1 MNRITTNVDQKLLRT
16 TKFPP
21 EFNQKVDTTKIN
33 IPVIKNWAASE
44 LSRILGYEDDV
55 VINLLFDLLEGSKN
69 PDVKSLQIQLT
80 GFLEKDAAP
89 FCKELWNL
97 CLSAQKSDTGIPQ
110 QLVEAKKLE
119 LIQEKVEQERAI
131 EAARQRREDERIR
144 ERELENIRNRDRD
157 RRDRG
162 GRGRGRGGGRDF
174 DSRPPRDYSRSQ
186 SPARPSYGLSDHH
199 RNRPLPRETDS
210 YVPTGESSGR
220 RGGRRQR
227 SPSITYGSPG
237 SASPRRTSPPR
248 SRRTARRNTS
258 SERSRSRSAE
268 HRMADNAPA
277 SATNTDQPGR
287 PYYESLRNTLKNTLI
302 KKRQLDEQLQALE
315 DNIYKMESS
324 YLEDTNGAGNI
335 VRGFD
340 GWVKGVVVG
349 GDKKSADDRK
359 ARVRVR
365 DEDRI
370 FSRSSMSWIRAQDS
384 DMPTSATNTPSHA
397 PTPASSVPPQLAS
410 RDSNHAT
417 PSSTVSKANSKKK
430 KAADKDDDDD
440 KPAKRLKITYGR
452 E

>member
-144 ERELENIRNRDRD
+144 ERELESIRNRDRD

-174 DSRPPRDYSRSQ
+174 DSRTPRDYSRSQ
-186 SPARPSYGLSDHH
+186 SPPARPSYGSSDLH

-210 YVPTGESSGR
+210 YVPIGESILARHRLVVHLHPAREELYGVTPQVSAAAVVL
-220 RGGRRQR
+220 Q
-227 SPSITYGSPG
+227 SIGTQNDPLILHEE
-237 SASPRRTSPPR
+237 SAGTV
-248 SRRTARRNTS
+248 SRRPIHEDAHHL
-258 SERSRSRSAE
+258 RSVEEVLA
-268 HRMADNAPA
+268 H
-277 SATNTDQPGR
+277 
-287 PYYESLRNTLKNTLI
+287 LRGPDAIAHVPL
-302 KKRQLDEQLQALE
+302 LE
-315 DNIYKMESS
+315 
-324 YLEDTNGAGNI
+324 LE
-335 VRGFD
+335 
-340 GWVKGVVVG
+340 
-349 GDKKSADDRK
+349 
-359 ARVRVR
+359 
-365 DEDRI
+365 
-370 FSRSSMSWIRAQDS
+370 
-384 DMPTSATNTPSHA
+384 
-397 PTPASSVPPQLAS
+397 
-410 RDSNHAT
+410 
-417 PSSTVSKANSKKK
+417 
-430 KAADKDDDDD
+430 
-440 KPAKRLKITYGR
+440 
-452 E
+452 

>member
-80 GFLEKDAAP
+80 GFLEKDAAL

-119 LIQEKVEQERAI
+119 LLQEKVEQERAI
-131 EAARQRREDERIR
+131 EAARQRREDERAR
-144 ERELENIRNRDRD
+144 ERELESIRNRDRD

-174 DSRPPRDYSRSQ
+174 DSRPPRDFSRSQ
-186 SPARPSYGLSDHH
+186 TPPARPSYGSSDLH
-199 RNRPLPRETDS
+199 RNRPLLRETDS

-237 SASPRRTSPPR
+237 SASPRLSAAAVVLQSIGTPNDPLNLHEESAGTVIHRPIHEG
-248 SRRTARRNTS
+248 AHHLQ
-258 SERSRSRSAE
+258 SAE
-268 HRMADNAPA
+268 EIPA
-277 SATNTDQPGR
+277 HLPG
-287 PYYESLRNTLKNTLI
+287 PDAIGHAHLLE
-302 KKRQLDEQLQALE
+302 LD
-315 DNIYKMESS
+315 
-324 YLEDTNGAGNI
+324 
-335 VRGFD
+335 
-340 GWVKGVVVG
+340 
-349 GDKKSADDRK
+349 
-359 ARVRVR
+359 
-365 DEDRI
+365 
-370 FSRSSMSWIRAQDS
+370 
-384 DMPTSATNTPSHA
+384 
-397 PTPASSVPPQLAS
+397 
-410 RDSNHAT
+410 
-417 PSSTVSKANSKKK
+417 
-430 KAADKDDDDD
+430 
-440 KPAKRLKITYGR
+440 
-452 E
+452 

>member
-1 MNRITTNVDQKLLRT
+1 MRT

-80 GFLEKDAAP
+80 GFLEKDAAL

-119 LIQEKVEQERAI
+119 LLQEKVEQERAI
-131 EAARQRREDERIR
+131 EAARQRREDERAR
-144 ERELENIRNRDRD
+144 ERELESIRNRDRD

-174 DSRPPRDYSRSQ
+174 DSRPPRDFSRSQ
-186 SPARPSYGLSDHH
+186 TPPARPSYGSSDLH
-199 RNRPLPRETDS
+199 RNRPLLRETDS

-248 SRRTARRNTS
+248 PRRTARRNTS

-268 HRMADNAPA
+268 HRYSKRPAEPPRGERRYRDSSPYSRRRSPPSKRRRDSSSSPRARRYRSRTPSRTRLSHNDRNGKDSVSPPRRRRSRSLSEDRQTKRANAVKDRH
-277 SATNTDQPGR
+277 STNTRGSHRSRSRQRSRSRSRDAWR
-287 PYYESLRNTLKNTLI
+287 RSASSSKARESKRHISEMHEFTTKKNSD
-302 KKRQLDEQLQALE
+302 KVE
-315 DNIYKMESS
+315 ESS
-324 YLEDTNGAGNI
+324 AGAAEE
-335 VRGFD
+335 
-340 GWVKGVVVG
+340 VG
-349 GDKKSADDRK
+349 
-359 ARVRVR
+359 
-365 DEDRI
+365 I
-370 FSRSSMSWIRAQDS
+370 DS
-384 DMPTSATNTPSHA
+384 
-397 PTPASSVPPQLAS
+397 
-410 RDSNHAT
+410 
-417 PSSTVSKANSKKK
+417 
-430 KAADKDDDDD
+430 
-440 KPAKRLKITYGR
+440 
-452 E
+452 

>member
-210 YVPTGESSGR
+210 YVPTGESILARHRLVVHPRPVREELHGVTPQVSAVAVVLQSIGMQNDPLILHEESAGTVNR
-220 RGGRRQR
+220 RPIHEDAHHLQ
-227 SPSITYGSPG
+227 SVEEIQAHLPG
-237 SASPRRTSPPR
+237 QDAI
-248 SRRTARRNTS
+248 AHVHLL
-258 SERSRSRSAE
+258 E
-268 HRMADNAPA
+268 
-277 SATNTDQPGR
+277 
-287 PYYESLRNTLKNTLI
+287 
-302 KKRQLDEQLQALE
+302 LD
-315 DNIYKMESS
+315 
-324 YLEDTNGAGNI
+324 
-335 VRGFD
+335 
-340 GWVKGVVVG
+340 
-349 GDKKSADDRK
+349 
-359 ARVRVR
+359 
-365 DEDRI
+365 
-370 FSRSSMSWIRAQDS
+370 
-384 DMPTSATNTPSHA
+384 
-397 PTPASSVPPQLAS
+397 
-410 RDSNHAT
+410 
-417 PSSTVSKANSKKK
+417 
-430 KAADKDDDDD
+430 
-440 KPAKRLKITYGR
+440 
-452 E
+452 

>member
-144 ERELENIRNRDRD
+144 ERELESIRNRDRD

-162 GRGRGRGGGRDF
+162 GRGRGRGGGRDL
-174 DSRPPRDYSRSQ
+174 DSRTPRDYSRSQ
-186 SPARPSYGLSDHH
+186 SPPARPSYGSSDHH

-237 SASPRRTSPPR
+237 SASPRRISPPR

-268 HRMADNAPA
+268 YRYPKRPADP
-277 SATNTDQPGR
+277 PRGER
-287 PYYESLRNTLKNTLI
+287 RYR
-302 KKRQLDEQLQALE
+302 
-315 DNIYKMESS
+315 ESS
-324 YLEDTNGAGNI
+324 PYSRRRSPPPKRRRNSSSSPRARRYRSRTPSRTRLSHNDRNGKDSVSSPRRRRSRSLSEDRQTKRANAVKDRHSTNPP
-335 VRGFD
+335 RGSHRSRSRQRSRSRSRD
-340 GWVKGVVVG
+340 ARRR
-349 GDKKSADDRK
+349 SASPGK
-359 ARVRVR
+359 ARESKRHTSETHEFTTKNP
-365 DEDRI
+365 DEVEE
-370 FSRSSMSWIRAQDS
+370 SSAGAAEEVGIDS
-384 DMPTSATNTPSHA
+384 
-397 PTPASSVPPQLAS
+397 
-410 RDSNHAT
+410 
-417 PSSTVSKANSKKK
+417 
-430 KAADKDDDDD
+430 
-440 KPAKRLKITYGR
+440 
-452 E
+452 

>member
-144 ERELENIRNRDRD
+144 ERELESIRNRDRD

-174 DSRPPRDYSRSQ
+174 DSRTPRDYSRSQ
-186 SPARPSYGLSDHH
+186 SPPARPSYGSSDHH

-220 RGGRRQR
+220 RGARRQR

-248 SRRTARRNTS
+248 PRRTARRNTS

-268 HRMADNAPA
+268 HRYPKRPADP
-277 SATNTDQPGR
+277 PRGER
-287 PYYESLRNTLKNTLI
+287 RYR
-302 KKRQLDEQLQALE
+302 
-315 DNIYKMESS
+315 ESS
-324 YLEDTNGAGNI
+324 PYSRRRSPPPKRRRNSSSSPRARRYRSRTPSRTRLSHNDRNGKDSVSSPRRRRSRSLSEDRQTKRANAVKDRHSTNPP
-335 VRGFD
+335 RGSHRSRSRQRSRSRSRD
-340 GWVKGVVVG
+340 ARRR
-349 GDKKSADDRK
+349 SASPGK
-359 ARVRVR
+359 ARESKRHTFETHEFTNKNP
-365 DEDRI
+365 DEVEE
-370 FSRSSMSWIRAQDS
+370 SSAGAAEEVGIDS
-384 DMPTSATNTPSHA
+384 
-397 PTPASSVPPQLAS
+397 
-410 RDSNHAT
+410 
-417 PSSTVSKANSKKK
+417 
-430 KAADKDDDDD
+430 
-440 KPAKRLKITYGR
+440 
-452 E
+452 